1 MRFEDASL
9 LEEALVH
16 SSYVNEHPGEGLAS
30 NERLEFLGDAVV
42 SLIISRELWLR
53 HPTESEGH
61 LTTRRAAIVSTRGLA
76 RVADRLDLGASLLV
90 GQGADR
96 SGERRRGS
104 VLAASLEALLAAIYL
119 DRGLDEARR
128 HLVGWVD
135 AELAD
140 HAATT
145 ATKPAKSLL
154 QEQAFA
160 ATRRPPHYQVVSAM
174 GPDHAKSYVVDVS
187 VGGEL
192 LGRGSGKTRRE
203 AETEAAEAALKR
215 MDEPVP

>member
-104 VLAASLEALLAAIYL
+104 VLAASLEAL
-119 DRGLDEARR
+119 
-128 HLVGWVD
+128 
-135 AELAD
+135 
-140 HAATT
+140 
-145 ATKPAKSLL
+145 
-154 QEQAFA
+154 
-160 ATRRPPHYQVVSAM
+160 
-174 GPDHAKSYVVDVS
+174 
-187 VGGEL
+187 
-192 LGRGSGKTRRE
+192 
-203 AETEAAEAALKR
+203 
-215 MDEPVP
+215 